1 MKSKVL
7 VIDDEKSLRFTF
19 QRFLSDE
26 GYVVDTAADY
36 EEARQCIDL
45 ADYDVVFSDILL
57 GDKTGID
64 VLRAI
69 KEKVPLC
76 PVIMVTGYPNI
87 ETASEAL
94 RLGAFDYI
102 SKPVVKK
109 DLLQVARAA
118 LKYRQ
123 IAEENERNRSNLE
136 AVFRSVGDVLII
148 VDKQGLVQRINEAAR
163 RICQLDDTVLGQP
176 YAQVLPHCAG
186 RVSGLLQKTLETGQP
201 GQLDR
206 IECGHSQNNRQV
218 LTLLTSPLIDSGGAA
233 IGAVLIARDETR
245 LDKLERSLRKRHNY
259 HKMVGAS
266 GKMQEL
272 YSLLDDLADVP
283 STVLI
288 TGESGT
294 GKELVA
300 EALHKAGVRRNKP
313 LVKVNCA
320 ALSDTLLESEL
331 FGHVR
336 GSFTGAVKDRIGRF
350 QKAEGGTI
358 FLDEIGDIS
367 YKVQLQLLRVLQ
379 EREIERIGESTPIK
393 VDIRI
398 VAATNRNL
406 AEMVLEGSFREDLYY
421 RLKVITIE
429 LPPLRERKDD
439 IPLLVEH
446 LIDKLNGTMGKE
458 ITGIS
463 QEVAAFFQ
471 EYNWPGNIRELEHT
485 IEYAF
490 VRCRQSVVALGHLP
504 ADLLATKG
512 QNPVAPVP
520 VGEEDEMQSICNAL
534 EKTAWNKAKAARLL
548 GIDRKT
554 LYRKLAKYEGLAKI

>member
-1 MKSKVL
+1 MKPKIL

-19 QRFLSDE
+19 QRFLSVE
-26 GYVVDTAADY
+26 GYEVETAADF
-36 EEARQCIDL
+36 EEAKQRIDQEC
-45 ADYDVVFSDILL
+45 YDVVFSDILL

-69 KEKVPLC
+69 KEKIPLC

-102 SKPVVKK
+102 PKPVVKK

-123 IAEENERNRSNLE
+123 IAEENERNRINLE
-136 AVFRSVGDVLII
+136 AVFRSVRDALII
-148 VDKQGLVQRINEAAR
+148 VDKQGVVQRINEAAR
-163 RICQLDDTVLGQP
+163 RICHLGDKVLGQP
-176 YAQVLPHCAG
+176 YGQALTHCSG
-186 RVSGLLQKTLETGQP
+186 RCGDLLQQTLETGQS

-206 IECGHSQNNRQV
+206 IECEHSQSSRQV
-218 LTLLTSPLIDSGGAA
+218 LTLLTAPLIDGGGTA
-233 IGAVLIARDETR
+233 IGAVLVARDETR
-245 LDKLERSLRKRHNY
+245 LDKLERSLRKRHNF

-266 GKMQEL
+266 NKMQEL
-272 YSLLDDLADVP
+272 YCLLDDLADVP

-300 EALHKAGVRRNKP
+300 DALHKAGVRRNKP

-350 QKAEGGTI
+350 QKADGGTI

-367 YKVQLQLLRVLQ
+367 YKVQLRLLRVLQ
-379 EREIERIGESTPIK
+379 EREIERIGESMPIK

-406 AEMVLEGSFREDLYY
+406 AEMVRQGSFREDLYY

-446 LIDKLNGTMGKE
+446 MIDKLNGTMGKE

-471 EYNWPGNIRELEHT
+471 EYNWPGNIRELEHAM
-485 IEYAF
+485 EYAF
-490 VRCRQSVVALGHLP
+490 VRCRQPVVALGHLP
-504 ADLLATKG
+504 DDLLATQG
-512 QNPVAPVP
+512 QNSAAPALVA
-520 VGEEDEMQSICNAL
+520 EEDEVQSICSAL

-554 LYRKLAKYEGLAKI
+554 LYRKLAKYEIDA

>member
-1 MKSKVL
+1 MKPKIL

-19 QRFLSDE
+19 QRFLADE
-26 GYVVDTAADY
+26 GYEVDTAADY
-36 EEARQCIDL
+36 NEARQCIDEES
-45 ADYDVVFSDILL
+45 YDVVFSDILL

-109 DLLQVARAA
+109 DLLQVARSAI
-118 LKYRQ
+118 KYRQ
-123 IAEENERNRSNLE
+123 IAEENERNRINLE
-136 AVFRSVGDVLII
+136 AVFRSVHDALII
-148 VDKQGLVQRINEAAR
+148 VDKQGNVQRINEAAR
-163 RICQLDDTVLGQP
+163 RICHLDDKVLGQP
-176 YAQVLPHCAG
+176 YAEVLTHGSG
-186 RVSGLLQKTLETGQP
+186 RFGDLLQKTLETGQS

-206 IECGHSQNNRQV
+206 IECDQSESSRQV
-218 LTLLTSPLIDSGGAA
+218 LTLLTAPLIDGGGTS
-233 IGAVLIARDETR
+233 IGAVLVARDETR
-245 LDKLERSLRKRHNY
+245 LDKLERTLRKRHNF

-266 GKMQEL
+266 NKMQEL
-272 YSLLDDLADVP
+272 YCLLDDLADIP

-367 YKVQLQLLRVLQ
+367 YKVQLRLLRVLQ
-379 EREIERIGESTPIK
+379 EREIERIGESMPIK

-406 AEMVLEGSFREDLYY
+406 AEMVRQGSFREDLYY
-421 RLKVITIE
+421 RLKVITIP
-429 LPPLRERKDD
+429 LPPLRDRKDD

-446 LIDKLNGTMGKE
+446 MIDKLNGTLGKE

-471 EYNWPGNIRELEHT
+471 EYNWPGNIRELEHSM
-485 IEYAF
+485 EYAF
-490 VRCRQSVVALGHLP
+490 VRCRQQVVALGHLP
-504 ADLLATKG
+504 EDMLATKG
-512 QNPVAPVP
+512 QDSEAPAQVI
-520 VGEEDEMQSICNAL
+520 EEDEVQSICNAL

-554 LYRKLAKYEGLAKI
+554 LYRKLAKYEIDA

>member
-1 MKSKVL
+1 MKPKIL

-26 GYVVDTAADY
+26 GYEVDTAADY
-36 EEARQCIDL
+36 EEACQCIDQ
-45 ADYDVVFSDILL
+45 DGYEVVFSDILL

-123 IAEENERNRSNLE
+123 MAEESERNRINLE
-136 AVFRSVGDVLII
+136 AVFRSVRDGLII
-148 VDKQGLVQRINEAAR
+148 VDKQGLIQRINEAAR
-163 RICQLDDTVLGQP
+163 RLCQLDDKVLGQP
-176 YAQVLPHCAG
+176 YAQVLTHCSG
-186 RVSGLLQKTLETGQP
+186 RFGDLLQTTLETGQA
-201 GQLDR
+201 GQLER
-206 IECGHSQNNRQV
+206 IECDHSQTSRKV
-218 LTLLTSPLIDSGGAA
+218 LTLLTSPLVDSGGAA
-233 IGAVLIARDETR
+233 IGAVLVARDETR
-245 LDKLERSLRKRHNY
+245 LDKLERTLRKRQSF

-266 GKMQEL
+266 KKMQEL
-272 YSLLDDLADVP
+272 YNLLGDLADVP

-350 QKAEGGTI
+350 QRAEGGTI

-367 YKVQLQLLRVLQ
+367 YKVQLRLLRVLQ
-379 EREIERIGESTPIK
+379 EREIERIGESIPIK

-406 AEMVLEGSFREDLYY
+406 AEMVSQGSFREDLYY
-421 RLKVITIE
+421 RLKVITIP

-446 LIDKLNGTMGKE
+446 MIDKFNGTMGKE

-463 QEVAAFFQ
+463 QEVADFFQ
-471 EYNWPGNIRELEHT
+471 EYNWPGNIRELEHAM
-485 IEYAF
+485 EYAF
-490 VRCRQSVVALGHLP
+490 VRCRQSVIALGHLP
-504 ADLLATKG
+504 EDLLATKG
-512 QNPVAPVP
+512 QHSAASVPVA
-520 VGEEDEMQSICNAL
+520 EEDEMQSICSAL

-554 LYRKLAKYEGLAKI
+554 LYRKLAKYEIDA

>member
-1 MKSKVL
+1 MKPKIL

-26 GYVVDTAADY
+26 GYEVDTAADY
-36 EEARQCIDL
+36 QEALLRIGQEC
-45 ADYDVVFSDILL
+45 YDVVFSDILL

-69 KEKVPLC
+69 KEQIPLC

-118 LKYRQ
+118 IKYRHV
-123 IAEENERNRSNLE
+123 AEENERNRINLE
-136 AVFRSVGDVLII
+136 AVFSSVGDGLII
-148 VDKQGLVQRINEAAR
+148 VDQQGELQRANEAAQ
-163 RICQLDDTVLGQP
+163 RIFQLDEEVLGQP
-176 YAQVLPHCAG
+176 YREALSNCSVRSCD
-186 RVSGLLQKTLETGQP
+186 LLQSTLETGRQ
-201 GQLDR
+201 GQLER
-206 IECGHSQNNRQV
+206 IECDHSPNSRQV
-218 LTLLTSPLIDSGGAA
+218 LTLLTSPLVNAVGEA
-233 IGAVLIARDETR
+233 IGAVLVTRDETR
-245 LDKLERSLRKRHNY
+245 IDKLERSLRKRHNF

-266 GKMQEL
+266 NKMQEL
-272 YSLLDDLADVP
+272 YCLLDDLADVP

-300 EALHKAGVRRNKP
+300 EALHKSGVRHNKP

-367 YKVQLQLLRVLQ
+367 HKVQLRLLRVLQ
-379 EREIERIGESTPIK
+379 EREIERIGESMPTK

-406 AEMVLEGSFREDLYY
+406 AEMVRQGSFREDLYY
-421 RLKVITIE
+421 RLKVITIP

-446 LIDKLNGTMGKE
+446 MIDKLNGTMGKE
-458 ITGIS
+458 VTGIS
-463 QEVAAFFQ
+463 QEVAEFFQ
-471 EYNWPGNIRELEHT
+471 EYNWPGNIRELEHVM
-485 IEYAF
+485 EYAF
-490 VRCRQSVVALGHLP
+490 VRCRQPVVALGHLP
-504 ADLLATKG
+504 EDLLATKD
-512 QNPVAPVP
+512 QNSDASPQVV
-520 VGEEDEMQSICNAL
+520 EEDEVQSICKAL

-554 LYRKLAKYEGLAKI
+554 LYRKLAKYEIDA

>member
-1 MKSKVL
+1 MKPKIL

-26 GYVVDTAADY
+26 GYEVDTAADY
-36 EEARQCIDL
+36 EEALQRIKQEC
-45 ADYDVVFSDILL
+45 YDVVFSDILL

-69 KEKVPLC
+69 KEQIPLC

-123 IAEENERNRSNLE
+123 IAEENERNRINLE
-136 AVFRSVGDVLII
+136 AVFRSVSDALII
-148 VDKQGLVQRINEAAR
+148 VDQQGLIQRINEAAR
-163 RICQLDDTVLGQP
+163 RIFDLDDNVLGQS
-176 YAQVLPHCAG
+176 YREALTLC
-186 RVSGLLQKTLETGQP
+186 SSLCSDWLQSTLEAGQS

-206 IECGHSQNNRQV
+206 IECDHSPSCRQV
-218 LTLLTSPLIDSGGAA
+218 LTLLTSPLLNAGGVA
-233 IGAVLIARDETR
+233 IGAVLVARDETR
-245 LDKLERSLRKRHNY
+245 LDKLERTLRKRHSF

-266 GKMQEL
+266 NKMQEL
-272 YSLLDDLADVP
+272 YCLLDDLADVP

-288 TGESGT
+288 SGESGT

-367 YKVQLQLLRVLQ
+367 YKVQLRLLRVLQ

-406 AEMVLEGSFREDLYY
+406 AEMVRQGSFREDLYY
-421 RLKVITIE
+421 RLKVITVE

-439 IPLLVEH
+439 IPLLVDH

-463 QEVAAFFQ
+463 QEVAACFQ
-471 EYNWPGNIRELEHT
+471 EYNWPGNIRELEHAM
-485 IEYAF
+485 EYAY
-490 VRCRQSVVALGHLP
+490 VRCRQPVIALGHLP
-504 ADLLATKG
+504 DDLLATQG
-512 QNPVAPVP
+512 QNSAAPVL
-520 VGEEDEMQSICNAL
+520 VAKEDEMQSICSAL

-554 LYRKLAKYEGLAKI
+554 LYRKLAKYEIDT

>member
-1 MKSKVL
+1 MKSRIL

-19 QRFLSDE
+19 RRFLADE
-26 GYVVDTAADY
+26 GYEVDTAADF
-36 EEARQCIDL
+36 EEARKCLEKQSYDL
-45 ADYDVVFSDILL
+45 VFSDILL
-57 GDKTGID
+57 GEKTGID
-64 VLRAI
+64 VLRSI
-69 KEKVPLC
+69 KERDSLC

-118 LKYRQ
+118 LKYRRM
-123 IAEENERNRSNLE
+123 AEENERNRINLE
-136 AVFRSVGDVLII
+136 AVFRCVGDALVI
-148 VDKQGLVQRINEAAR
+148 VDRQGLIQRINEAAEKLLGLDAGVLGRLYDPLLTGCSERCVELLRRALEEGRPQQQDQVACEAPDAAR
-163 RICQLDDTVLGQP
+163 RILSLRS
-176 YAQVLPHCAG
+176 A
-186 RVSGLLQKTLETGQP
+186 
-201 GQLDR
+201 
-206 IECGHSQNNRQV
+206 
-218 LTLLTSPLIDSGGAA
+218 PLVDGGGKA
-233 IGAVLIARDETR
+233 IGAVLVARDETR
-245 LDKLERSLRKRHNY
+245 LRALERSLSKRHRY
-259 HKMVGAS
+259 HKMIGAS
-266 GKMQEL
+266 KKMQDL
-272 YSLLDDLADVP
+272 YCLLDDLADVP

-300 EALHKAGVRRNKP
+300 EALHKSGNRRNKP

-350 QKAEGGTI
+350 QKADGGTI

-367 YKVQLQLLRVLQ
+367 HKVQLRLLRVLQ
-379 EREIERIGESTPIK
+379 EREIERIGESMPVK

-406 AEMVLEGSFREDLYY
+406 TEMVRQGAFREDLYY

-429 LPPLRERKDD
+429 LPPLRERKEDL
-439 IPLLVEH
+439 PLLTEH
-446 LIDKLNGTMGKE
+446 MIEKLNDSMGRE
-458 ITGIS
+458 VVGVST
-463 QEVAAFFQ
+463 EVADFFAA
-471 EYNWPGNIRELEHT
+471 YHWPGNIRELEHVM
-485 IEYAF
+485 EYAF
-490 VRCRQSVVALGHLP
+490 VRCREPVIALSHLP
-504 ADLLATKG
+504 QDLMAGGSLTEQDSMPPA
-512 QNPVAPVP
+512 
-520 VGEEDEMQSICNAL
+520 EEDEALTLCKAL

-554 LYRKLAKYEGLAKI
+554 LYRKLAKYQIED

>member
-1 MKSKVL
+1 MKPKIL
-7 VIDDEKSLRFTF
+7 IIDDEKSLRFTF
-19 QRFLSDE
+19 QRFLSNE
-26 GYVVDTAADY
+26 GYEVETAADY
-36 EEARQCIDL
+36 AEALQRIEQEC
-45 ADYDVVFSDILL
+45 YDVVFSDILL

-69 KEKVPLC
+69 KEKVSLC

-118 LKYRQ
+118 IKYRQ
-123 IAEENERNRSNLE
+123 IVEENERNRINLE
-136 AVFRSVGDVLII
+136 AVFRSVQDALVI
-148 VDKQGLVQRINEAAR
+148 VDKQGMVQRINQAAR
-163 RICQLDDTVLGQP
+163 QIFNLDDKVLGKP
-176 YAQVLPHCAG
+176 YGEALA
-186 RVSGLLQKTLETGQP
+186 SGSDRCGELLQKTLETGNP
-201 GQLDR
+201 EQLDR
-206 IECGHSQNNRQV
+206 IECAHSQGSRQV
-218 LTLLTSPLIDSGGAA
+218 LTLLTSPLVDAGGNA
-233 IGAVLIARDETR
+233 IGAVLVARDETR
-245 LDKLERSLRKRHNY
+245 LEKLERSLSKRHTF

-266 GKMQEL
+266 NKMQEL
-272 YSLLDDLADVP
+272 YCLLDDLADVP

-350 QKAEGGTI
+350 QKAESGTI

-367 YKVQLQLLRVLQ
+367 YKVQLRLLRVLQ
-379 EREIERIGESTPIK
+379 EREIERIGESKPIK

-406 AEMVLEGSFREDLYY
+406 AEMVRQGSFREDLYY
-421 RLKVITIE
+421 RLKVISIP
-429 LPPLRERKDD
+429 LPPLRERKED

-446 LIDKLNGTMGKE
+446 MIDKLNGTMGKE

-463 QEVAAFFQ
+463 QEVAAFFK
-471 EYNWPGNIRELEHT
+471 EYNWPGNIRELGHAM
-485 IEYAF
+485 EYAF
-490 VRCRQSVVALGHLP
+490 VRCRQPVIALGHLP
-504 ADLLATKG
+504 EDMLINKARDSEASIQVVK
-512 QNPVAPVP
+512 
-520 VGEEDEMQSICNAL
+520 EDEVQSICNAL

-554 LYRKLAKYEGLAKI
+554 LYRKLAKYEIDA

>member
-1 MKSKVL
+1 MKAKIL

-26 GYVVDTAADY
+26 GYEVDTAADY
-36 EEARQCIDL
+36 QEALQRIQQEC
-45 ADYDVVFSDILL
+45 YDAVFSDILL

-64 VLRAI
+64 VLRDI
-69 KEKVPLC
+69 KQEIPLC

-118 LKYRQ
+118 IKYRQ
-123 IAEENERNRSNLE
+123 VAEENERNRINLE
-136 AVFRSVGDVLII
+136 AVFRSVDDGLII
-148 VDKQGLVQRINEAAR
+148 VDQQGVVQRINESAR
-163 RICQLDDTVLGQP
+163 RIFHLNDEALGRS
-176 YAQVLPHCAG
+176 YREALSSCSDRCG
-186 RVSGLLQKTLETGQP
+186 DLMQKTLEGGQS

-206 IECGHSQNNRQV
+206 VECDHSSGTRQV
-218 LTLLTSPLIDSGGAA
+218 LTLLTSPLVNAVGEA
-233 IGAVLIARDETR
+233 IGAVLAARDETR
-245 LDKLERSLRKRHNY
+245 IDKLERSLRKRHNF
-259 HKMVGAS
+259 HKMVGACN
-266 GKMQEL
+266 KMQEL
-272 YSLLDDLADVP
+272 YCLLDDLADVP

-300 EALHKAGVRRNKP
+300 EALHKSGDRANKP

-367 YKVQLQLLRVLQ
+367 YKVQLRLLRVLQ
-379 EREIERIGESTPIK
+379 EREIERIGESMPIK

-406 AEMVLEGSFREDLYY
+406 AEMVQQGTFREDLYY
-421 RLKVITIE
+421 RLKVITIP
-429 LPPLRERKDD
+429 LPPLRERKED
-439 IPLLVEH
+439 IPLLAEH
-446 LIDKLNGTMGKE
+446 MIDKLNGSMGKE

-463 QEVAAFFQ
+463 QEVADFFQ
-471 EYNWPGNIRELEHT
+471 KYNWPGNIRELEHAM
-485 IEYAF
+485 EYAF
-490 VRCRQSVVALGHLP
+490 VRCRQSVVALEHLP
-504 ADLLATKG
+504 EDLLAAKD
-512 QNPVAPVP
+512 QNSEVP
-520 VGEEDEMQSICNAL
+520 AQVVEEDEVQSICKAL

-554 LYRKLAKYEGLAKI
+554 LYRKLAKYEIDA

>member
-1 MKSKVL
+1 MKSKIL
-7 VIDDEKSLRFTF
+7 IIDDEKSLRFTF

-26 GYVVDTAADY
+26 GYDVDAAADY
-36 EEARQCIDL
+36 QEALQCIERE
-45 ADYDVVFSDILL
+45 AYDVVFSDILL

-64 VLRAI
+64 VLREI
-69 KEKVPLC
+69 KKQIPLC

-94 RLGAFDYI
+94 RLGAFDYV

-118 LKYRQ
+118 IKYRQ
-123 IAEENERNRSNLE
+123 VVEENERNRINLE
-136 AVFRSVGDVLII
+136 AVFRSVDDGLII
-148 VDKQGLVQRINEAAR
+148 VDQHGEVQRINEAAR
-163 RICQLDDTVLGQP
+163 RIFGLDDKALGQS
-176 YAQVLPHCAG
+176 YQEALSNCSA
-186 RVSGLLQKTLETGQP
+186 RCDDLLQKTLETGQS

-206 IECGHSQNNRQV
+206 IECDQSSSSRQV
-218 LTLLTSPLIDSGGAA
+218 LTLLTSPLVNAVGDA
-233 IGAVLIARDETR
+233 IGAVLVARDETR
-245 LDKLERSLRKRHNY
+245 LDKLERSLRKRHNF
-259 HKMVGAS
+259 HKMVGACN
-266 GKMQEL
+266 KMQEL
-272 YSLLDDLADVP
+272 YCLLDDLADVP

-300 EALHKAGVRRNKP
+300 EALHKSGDRANKP

-367 YKVQLQLLRVLQ
+367 YKVQLRLLRVLQ
-379 EREIERIGESTPIK
+379 EREIERIGESMPIK

-398 VAATNRNL
+398 VAATNRDL
-406 AEMVLEGSFREDLYY
+406 AEMVRQGSFREDLYY
-421 RLKVITIE
+421 RLKVITIP
-429 LPPLRERKDD
+429 LPPLRERKED

-446 LIDKLNGTMGKE
+446 MIDKLNGTMGKE

-463 QEVAAFFQ
+463 QEVADFFQ
-471 EYNWPGNIRELEHT
+471 KYNWPGNIRELEHVM
-485 IEYAF
+485 EYAF

-504 ADLLATKG
+504 EDLLATKD
-512 QNPVAPVP
+512 QNAQVP
-520 VGEEDEMQSICNAL
+520 AQAVEEDEVQSICKAL

-554 LYRKLAKYEGLAKI
+554 LYRKLAKYEIDA

>member
-1 MKSKVL
+1 MKPKML

-26 GYVVDTAADY
+26 GYEVETAADY
-36 EEARQCIDL
+36 DEALQRIDQGS
-45 ADYDVVFSDILL
+45 YDVVFSDILL

-64 VLRAI
+64 VLRVI
-69 KEKVPLC
+69 KEKTPLC

-123 IAEENERNRSNLE
+123 IAEENERNRINLE
-136 AVFRSVGDVLII
+136 AVFRSVRDVLII
-148 VDKQGLVQRINEAAR
+148 VDKQGLVQRVNEATR
-163 RICQLDDTVLGQP
+163 RIFQLDDKAQGQP
-176 YAQVLPHCAG
+176 YAQVLPHCSG
-186 RVSGLLQKTLETGQP
+186 QVSGLLKKTLETGQS
-201 GQLDR
+201 GQLNR
-206 IECGHSQNNRQV
+206 IECGHAQNSRQV

-233 IGAVLIARDETR
+233 IGAVLVARDETR
-245 LDKLERSLRKRHNY
+245 LDKLERTLRKRHNF

-266 GKMQEL
+266 NKMQEL

-288 TGESGT
+288 SGESGT

-350 QKAEGGTI
+350 QRAEGGTI

-379 EREIERIGESTPIK
+379 EREIERIGESMPIK

-406 AEMVLEGSFREDLYY
+406 AEMVREGSFREDLYY

-439 IPLLVEH
+439 IPLLLEH
-446 LIDKLNGTMGKE
+446 MIDKLNGTMGKE

-463 QEVAAFFQ
+463 QEVADCFQ
-471 EYNWPGNIRELEHT
+471 KYNWPGNIRELEHAM
-485 IEYAF
+485 EYAF
-490 VRCRQSVVALGHLP
+490 VRCRQPVVALGHLP
-504 ADLLATKG
+504 GDLLATNE
-512 QNPVAPVP
+512 QNSAAPVP
-520 VGEEDEMQSICNAL
+520 VGEEDERQLICSAL

-554 LYRKLAKYEGLAKI
+554 LYRKLAKYEIDV

>member
-1 MKSKVL
+1 MKPKVL

-26 GYVVDTAADY
+26 GYEVDTAADY
-36 EEARQCIDL
+36 KEALQRIDQGP
-45 ADYDVVFSDILL
+45 YDVVFSDILL

-69 KEKVPLC
+69 KEKSPLC

-123 IAEENERNRSNLE
+123 IAEENERNRINLE

-163 RICQLDDTVLGQP
+163 RICQLDDKVLGQP
-176 YAQVLPHCAG
+176 YAQVLPHCSG

-206 IECGHSQNNRQV
+206 IECDHSQNSRQV
-218 LTLLTSPLIDSGGAA
+218 LTLLTSPLIDSCGAA
-233 IGAVLIARDETR
+233 IGAVLVARDETR

-259 HKMVGAS
+259 HKMIGAS
-266 GKMQEL
+266 NKMQEL

-294 GKELVA
+294 GKELVV

-350 QKAEGGTI
+350 QRAEGGTI

-367 YKVQLQLLRVLQ
+367 YKVQLRLLRVLQ
-379 EREIERIGESTPIK
+379 EREIERIGESMPIK
-393 VDIRI
+393 VDIRV

-406 AEMVLEGSFREDLYY
+406 AEMVRQGSFREDLYY

-446 LIDKLNGTMGKE
+446 MIDKLNGTMGKE

-463 QEVAAFFQ
+463 QEVADFFQ
-471 EYNWPGNIRELEHT
+471 KYNWPGNIRELEHAM
-485 IEYAF
+485 EYAF
-490 VRCRQSVVALGHLP
+490 VRCRQPVVALGHLP
-504 ADLLATKG
+504 EDFLATKD
-512 QNPVAPVP
+512 QNSAAPVL
-520 VGEEDEMQSICNAL
+520 VGEEDEKQSICSAL

-554 LYRKLAKYEGLAKI
+554 LYRKLAKYEIDV

>member
-1 MKSKVL
+1 MKHRML
-7 VIDDEKSLRFTF
+7 VIDDEKSLRFSF
-19 QRFLSDE
+19 RRFLSDE
-26 GYVVDTAADY
+26 GYEVDTAADFD
-36 EEARQCIDL
+36 EALKCLEQE
-45 ADYDVVFSDILL
+45 DYDVVFSDILL
-57 GDKTGID
+57 GSKTGID

-69 KEKVPLC
+69 KEQNPLC

-87 ETASEAL
+87 DTASEAL

-123 IAEENERNRSNLE
+123 VAEENERNRTNLE
-136 AVFRSVGDVLII
+136 AVFRSVRDALIV
-148 VDKQGLVQRINEAAR
+148 VDKEGGVQRFNDAAR
-163 RICQLDDTVLGQP
+163 RICDLNEEVLGQP
-176 YAQVLPHCAG
+176 YAQALSNCSEHC
-186 RVSGLLQKTLETGQP
+186 SELLKQTLEKGQP

-206 IECGHSQNNRQV
+206 VEYDHPQGGRQV
-218 LTLLTSPLIDSGGAA
+218 MTLLAEPLVDGGGTS
-233 IGAVLIARDETR
+233 IGAVLVVRDETR
-245 LDKLERSLRKRHNY
+245 LDKLERSLRKRSSF

-266 GKMQEL
+266 SKMQEL
-272 YSLLDDLADVP
+272 YCLLDDLADVP

-367 YKVQLQLLRVLQ
+367 HKVQLRLLRVLQ
-379 EREIERIGESTPIK
+379 EREIERIGESMPIK

-398 VAATNRNL
+398 VTATNRNL
-406 AEMVLEGSFREDLYY
+406 AEMVRQGTFREDLYY
-421 RLKVITIE
+421 RLKVITID
-429 LPPLRERKDD
+429 LPPLRERKED

-446 LIDKLNGTMGKE
+446 MIDKLNDIMGKE
-458 ITGIS
+458 VTGIS
-463 QEVAAFFQ
+463 QEVAEFFQ
-471 EYNWPGNIRELEHT
+471 NYNWPGNIRELEHVM
-485 IEYAF
+485 EYAF
-490 VRCRQSVVALGHLP
+490 IRCRQPVVALDHLP
-504 ADLLATKG
+504 ADLRLPAPSAAVPAENTKR
-512 QNPVAPVP
+512 
-520 VGEEDEMQSICNAL
+520 DEAQAICDAL

-554 LYRKLAKYEGLAKI
+554 LYRKLAKYEIDA

>member
-1 MKSKVL
+1 MKSKIL

-19 QRFLSDE
+19 QRFLADE
-26 GYVVDTAADY
+26 GYEVATAADF
-36 EEARQCIDL
+36 EEACQRIDQER
-45 ADYDVVFSDILL
+45 YDVVFSDILL
-57 GDKTGID
+57 GEKTGID

-69 KEKVPLC
+69 KEQDSLC

-102 SKPVVKK
+102 SKPVLKK

-123 IAEENERNRSNLE
+123 IAEENERNRINLE
-136 AVFRSVGDVLII
+136 AVFRSVGDGLVI
-148 VDKQGLVQRINEAAR
+148 VDRQGVVQRINEAAR
-163 RICQLDDTVLGQP
+163 RICQLDDRVLGQ
-176 YAQVLPHCAG
+176 ACESALGNCSERCG
-186 RVSGLLQKTLETGQP
+186 DLLRQTLETGRA

-206 IECGHSQNNRQV
+206 VECDQSTAVPRV
-218 LTLLTSPLIDSGGAA
+218 LTLLTSPLVDGAGTA
-233 IGAVLIARDETR
+233 IGAVLVARDETR
-245 LDKLERSLRKRHNY
+245 LHALERSLSKRSSF
-259 HKMVGAS
+259 HKMIGAS
-266 GKMQEL
+266 KKMQDL
-272 YSLLDDLADVP
+272 YCLLDDLADVP

-300 EALHKAGVRRNKP
+300 EALHKSGVRRNKP

-350 QKAEGGTI
+350 QKADGGTI

-367 YKVQLQLLRVLQ
+367 HKVQLRLLRVLQ
-379 EREIERIGESTPIK
+379 EREIERIGESMPVK

-406 AEMVLEGSFREDLYY
+406 AEMVRQGDFREDLYY

-429 LPPLRERKDD
+429 LPPLRERRED
-439 IPLLVEH
+439 IPLLTEH
-446 LIDKLNGTMGKE
+446 MIEKLTATMGKE
-458 ITGIS
+458 ILGVS
-463 QEVAAFFQ
+463 REVAEFFQ
-471 EYNWPGNIRELEHT
+471 TYHWPGNIRELEHVM
-485 IEYAF
+485 EYAF
-490 VRCRQSVVALGHLP
+490 VRCRQAVVALEHLP
-504 ADLLATKG
+504 EDILTSRAAW
-512 QNPVAPVP
+512 AEVP
-520 VGEEDEMQSICNAL
+520 CQSIGEDEVQTICNAL

-554 LYRKLAKYEGLAKI
+554 LYRKLAKYEIDD